1 MNPHP
6 LPALRAFAR
15 DARGGAS
22 IELAIGAVALLAVSA
37 LCFDLY
43 SRVRAYSASGR
54 IVATMADYVARDAS
68 PDGDELKALGALLP
82 EHEIDVPVHVAYV
95 ISALRQPAGDPPPA
109 VEVLWSDDSIRAG
122 GDATVGAELAQGCA
136 RHVAEGGKAA
146 LPDAFASEMGA
157 GEVLIVAELCARL
170 TREGSLTGRFV
181 AGDLYRFHA
190 LPARDPEQAPAA
202 PSYTAPEDPGE
213 SASLDRRRSGMA
225 ASLLVAPARARP
237 AAST

>member
-1 MNPHP
+1 MSPHP

-15 DARGGAS
+15 DPRGGAS

-43 SRVRAYSASGR
+43 SRVRAHSAIGR

-68 PDGDELKALGALLP
+68 PDGDELAALGALLP
-82 EHEIDVPVHVAYV
+82 EHELGLPVHVAYV
-95 ISALRQPAGDPPPA
+95 ISALRQPAGDPRPA

-122 GDATVGAELAQGCA
+122 GDAAVAAELAQGCA
-136 RHVAEGGKAA
+136 RYVAEGGNAA
-146 LPDAFASEMGA
+146 LPDAFAAAMDA

-181 AGDLYRFHA
+181 AGDLYHFHA
-190 LPARDPEQAPAA
+190 LPARDPQQAPAA
-202 PSYTAPEDPGE
+202 PSYTALEEPGE
-213 SASLDRRRSGMA
+213 SASLDRGRPGMA
-225 ASLLVAPARARP
+225 ASLRSAPARAQP
-237 AAST
+237 AASA